1 MEIDQKTSSLSKERK
16 EDLKQ
21 MAKSLQNE
29 QLSIVKFA
37 AFLACYKHQAKQ
49 LVQSITRLFDEES
62 QKLKGNELAEKRLL
76 YFYVASE
83 TIFKTK
89 DAGIEYVKAFGD

>member
-1 MEIDQKTSSLSKERK
+1 MEIDQKASSLSKERK
-16 EDLKQ
+16 EDIRQ
-21 MAKSLQNE
+21 MAKSLSNE
-29 QLSIVKFA
+29 QLSIVKFS
-37 AFLACYKHQAKQ
+37 AFLACYKHQARQ
-49 LVQSITRLFDEES
+49 LAQAVTKLFEEES

-76 YFYVASE
+76 YFYVANE

>member
-1 MEIDQKTSSLSKERK
+1 M
-16 EDLKQ
+16 
-21 MAKSLQNE
+21 
-29 QLSIVKFA
+29 
-37 AFLACYKHQAKQ
+37 
-49 LVQSITRLFDEES
+49 
-62 QKLKGNELAEKRLL
+62 KGNELAEKRLL

>member
-1 MEIDQKTSSLSKERK
+1 
-16 EDLKQ
+16 

-29 QLSIVKFA
+29 QHSIVKFS
-37 AFLACYKHQAKQ
+37 AFLACYKHQARQ
-49 LVQSITRLFDEES
+49 LAQNITRLFDEES
-62 QKLKGNELAEKRLL
+62 QRLKGNELAEKRLL
-76 YFYVASE
+76 YFYVANE